1 MYLLVICYMGHEAM
15 ASEGWSVYTSMPTQ
29 SADKFTHIPIRSAM
43 FTNVF
48 ALKLLLS
55 PLPLH
60 YD

>member
-1 MYLLVICYMGHEAM
+1 M